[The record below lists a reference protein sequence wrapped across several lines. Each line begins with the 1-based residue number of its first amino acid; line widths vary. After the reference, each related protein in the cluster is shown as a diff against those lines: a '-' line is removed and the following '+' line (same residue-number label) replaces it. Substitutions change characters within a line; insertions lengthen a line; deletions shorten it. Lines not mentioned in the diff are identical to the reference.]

1 MKSILTIMFSII
13 SLLSFSQED
22 FNTIMMKCT
31 YKLSGESFN
40 KNKNVYGTGFIV
52 GEPVPNKKDLYY
64 PILITAKHVLDDIK
78 GDSITIYTRTKQK
91 DIYTA
96 LPLKIRIR
104 DGKNALYASHPS
116 QDVAAIQIM
125 IPNNLDIELIPTKF
139 LADDSTIIKNN
150 VTPGMKINCLG
161 FPLVQ
166 NSNSTDFPILRSGYI
181 ASYPIVP
188 TDKYP
193 SFLYDV
199 TVFKGNS
206 GGPVYYAYINE
217 VFSKGKYLTYGK
229 WVFKDSFYILGL
241 ISAER
246 ISEKMLESYYESI
259 IMDTQLYIA
268 VVVHSRYI
276 KETIKLLN
284 LK

>member
-1 MKSILTIMFSII
+1 MFSII

-31 YKLSGESFN
+31 YKLSGESLI
-40 KNKNVYGTGFIV
+40 KNRNVYGTCFIV
-52 GEPVPNKKDLYY
+52 GEPVPNKQDFFY
-64 PILITAKHVLDDIK
+64 PILITAKHIFDDIR
-78 GDSITIYTRTKQK
+78 GDSITIYARSKQK
-91 DIYTA
+91 DIYNP

-104 DGKNALYASHPS
+104 DGKNALYTSHPS

-125 IPNNLDIELIPTKF
+125 LPKILDIQFIPTKF
-139 LADDSTIIKNN
+139 LADDSTIIKNK

-217 VFSKGKYLTYGK
+217 VFSKGTYITYGN
-229 WVFKDSFYILGL
+229 WVMKDPFYILGL

-259 IMDTQLYIA
+259 IIDTQLYIA

-276 KETIKLLN
+276 KETIKLIN

>member
-1 MKSILTIMFSII
+1 MFSII

-40 KNKNVYGTGFIV
+40 KNKNVYGTCFIV
-52 GEPVPNKKDLYY
+52 GEPVPNKKDFFY

-78 GDSITIYTRTKQK
+78 GDSITIYSRSKQK
-91 DIYTA
+91 DIYT
-96 LPLKIRIR
+96 PFPFKIRIR
-104 DGKNALYASHPS
+104 DGKNALYTSHPS
-116 QDVAAIQIM
+116 QDVAVIQIM
-125 IPNNLDIELIPTKF
+125 LPNNLDIEFIPTKF
-139 LADDSTIIKNN
+139 LADDSTIIKNK

-166 NSNSTDFPILRSGYI
+166 NSNSSDFPILRSGYI
-181 ASYPIVP
+181 ASYPLVP
-188 TDKYP
+188 TDIYP

-206 GGPVYYAYINE
+206 GGPVYYAYTNE
-217 VFSKGKYLTYGK
+217 LFVKGTYITLGN
-229 WVFKDSFYILGL
+229 WVMKDKFYILGV

-246 ISEKMLESYYESI
+246 ISEKMLESSYESI
-259 IMDTQLYIA
+259 IIDTQLYIA